1 MALPALLTGL
11 LVLHIYL
18 FRRHGYTPKWSLPP
32 QDAAARAVPAWPD
45 QAVRNAAVGALA
57 WGVVAVAVI
66 ARHGAPLESPADP
79 TSSYLA
85 RPEWYALPLFQLRM
99 FFEGPLEIVATM
111 IIPGIVT
118 ALAFALPFLDRGR
131 TNHPWIG
138 GGC

>member
-1 MALPALLTGL
+1 M
-11 LVLHIYL
+11 
-18 FRRHGYTPKWSLPP
+18 
-32 QDAAARAVPAWPD
+32 
-45 QAVRNAAVGALA
+45 
-57 WGVVAVAVI
+57 I

-118 ALAFALPFLDRGR
+118 ALVFALPFLDRRGDE
-131 TNHPWIG
+131 PPA
-138 GGC
+138 